1 MGGDGVNTAEIGIR
15 IADAYRRNEPL
26 WLEYDSGAVLVSGDD
41 LLTAWDEYDLT
52 DPFTILED

>member
-1 MGGDGVNTAEIGIR
+1 MNTQEIGIR
-15 IADAYRRNEPL
+15 IADAYRRNVPL

-41 LLTAWDEYDLT
+41 LLAAWDEYDLT